1 MKFLCSWTHI
11 RNSFQMRLT
20 DLSLFVT
27 FNKTLKQYQAI
38 ATLPTPHT
46 NVIYNFTVSPINLQ
60 IESESNSITFDA
72 SEVKGKTELRE
83 LPEIRGYFLDDS
95 ENQS

>member
-1 MKFLCSWTHI
+1 
-11 RNSFQMRLT
+11 MRLT

-46 NVIYNFTVSPINLQ
+46 NVIYNFTVSPINFQ
-60 IESESNSITFDA
+60 IESESKSITFDA
-72 SEVKGKTELRE
+72 SDVKGKTYNIPELRE
-83 LPEIRGYFLDDS
+83 YFHSDNKS
-95 ENQS
+95 